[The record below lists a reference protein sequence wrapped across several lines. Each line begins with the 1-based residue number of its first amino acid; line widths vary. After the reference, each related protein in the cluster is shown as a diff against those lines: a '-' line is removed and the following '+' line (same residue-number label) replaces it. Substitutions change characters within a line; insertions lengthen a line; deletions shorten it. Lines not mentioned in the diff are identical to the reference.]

1 MILLSFAAGLTAL
14 ILGGDFLVRGAT
26 STAIALRIPPLVI
39 GMIVVGFGTSLPEL
53 LVSVNA
59 ALAHAPD
66 IALGNVIGSNTAN
79 ILLILGLAAVLFPI
93 VSSFIE
99 VRKDLILV
107 ILATLA
113 LAALLADGRLSR
125 LDGIL
130 MLTGLALFLWSSI
143 RQVDADPQDNLM
155 IERRFRPLAVLQ
167 IAGGLV
173 ALVFGAR
180 LLVDSATELARMAH
194 ISEAV
199 IGLTIVAIGTSLPE
213 LATSVIAA
221 FRRNSAMSLGN
232 VIGSNL
238 FNILGILGVT
248 AVIAPIQADTR
259 FLTLDTPIALAA
271 ALLLTALLWFG
282 GISRLAGVCMLAVY
296 VGYLGWM
303 GLS

>member
-1 MILLSFAAGLTAL
+1 MILLSFAAGLTGL

-26 STAIALRIPPLVI
+26 ATALALRIPPLVI
-39 GMIVVGFGTSLPEL
+39 GMVVVGFGTSLPEL

-59 ALAHAPD
+59 ALSNAPD

-79 ILLILGLAAVLFPI
+79 VLLILGASAVLFPI
-93 VSSFIE
+93 ATSFAA
-99 VRKDLILV
+99 VRKDLALV

-113 LAALLADGRLSR
+113 LAALLADGSLSR
-125 LDGIL
+125 IDGAV
-130 MLTGLALFLWSSI
+130 MLAGLVAFLWSSV
-143 RQVDADPQDNLM
+143 RQVDATPAENL
-155 IERRFRPLAVLQ
+155 IVERRFRPMAALQ

-173 ALVFGAR
+173 ALVLGAR
-180 LLVDSATELARMAH
+180 LLVDSATEIARMAQ

-199 IGLTIVAIGTSLPE
+199 IGLTIVAVGTSLPE
-213 LATSVIAA
+213 LATSVVAA

-248 AVIAPIQADTR
+248 AAIAPVQAGTR

-271 ALLLTALLWFG
+271 ALLLTFLLWRG
-282 GISRLAGVCMLAVY
+282 GISRLAGAAMLAAY
-296 VGYLGWM
+296 AGYLGWM

>member
-93 VSSFIE
+93 VSSFAE
-99 VRKDLILV
+99 VRKDLMLV

-143 RQVDADPQDNLM
+143 RQVETAPQHNL
-155 IERRFRPLAVLQ
+155 IVERRFRPLAVLQ

-248 AVIAPIQADTR
+248 AVIAPVQAGAR
-259 FLTLDTPIALAA
+259 FMTLDTPIALAA
-271 ALLLTALLWFG
+271 ALLLTWLLWSG
-282 GISRLAGVCMLAVY
+282 GISRLAGAGMLAVY

>member
-143 RQVDADPQDNLM
+143 RQVDADPQDNL
-155 IERRFRPLAVLQ
+155 IVERRFRPLAVLQ

-248 AVIAPIQADTR
+248 AVIAPVQAGAR

-271 ALLLTALLWFG
+271 ALLLTLLLWSG
-282 GISRLAGVCMLAVY
+282 GISRLAGAGMLAGY

>member
-93 VSSFIE
+93 VSSFTE
-99 VRKDLILV
+99 VRKDLVLV

-130 MLTGLALFLWSSI
+130 MLSGLALFLWTSV
-143 RQVDADPQDNLM
+143 RQVEAEPQENL
-155 IERRFRPLAVLQ
+155 IVERRFRPLAVLQ

-248 AVIAPIQADTR
+248 AVIAPVQAGAR

-271 ALLLTALLWFG
+271 ALLLTFLLWSG
-282 GISRLAGVCMLAVY
+282 GISRLAGAAMLAGY